1 MANPLPRSRPCLFT
15 AFAIALLATCGS
27 AQTNA
32 VELDRMVAVV
42 DRHVI
47 TQNEWQAQE
56 QFLALLDGRQPGDIK
71 LDQASLDRLMDRE
84 LILAQI
90 ENVNFARVTPQEVAE
105 HIAEVRKQSGATE
118 DKAWTAKLAEYG
130 LDEEEFSTFTAQQM
144 DVVRFIENRFR
155 ANARVTSEMVESYY
169 KQKFIPELMKTGATS
184 QSVPALK
191 QVQDKITQI
200 LVEQRVD
207 EMLGAWVESLRN
219 QAHVR
224 RVITFST
231 SDSAHQAGVAR
242 ENTLESSD
250 Q

>member
-1 MANPLPRSRPCLFT
+1 
-15 AFAIALLATCGS
+15 
-27 AQTNA
+27 
-32 VELDRMVAVV
+32 
-42 DRHVI
+42 
-47 TQNEWQAQE
+47 
-56 QFLALLDGRQPGDIK
+56 
-71 LDQASLDRLMDRE
+71 
-84 LILAQI
+84 
-90 ENVNFARVTPQEVAE
+90 
-105 HIAEVRKQSGATE
+105 
-118 DKAWTAKLAEYG
+118 
-130 LDEEEFSTFTAQQM
+130 
-144 DVVRFIENRFR
+144 VRFIENRFR